1 MADSVTDEA
10 KHKADEAMDSSA
22 EPTDKVEGSGE
33 NTPTDDDKL
42 FAPLKKAAIA
52 AAVAALTPIVKDAVR
67 NGAESAVRRAPELLE
82 NAGGWKSIADLAKDK
97 LGDEGLSG
105 MLGKLGRESGRG
117 LGSRGSAEPVAEEGP
132 EDELDEE
139 ALEEEPVG
147 GEERPEEDHEEELDE
162 EEELEYDTGREEDLR
177 GEPIAEEVPSRTA
190 SRKRS
195 SSKARTAR
203 RTKSSPSGRRT
214 ASSSAARAKR
224 ARSQSA
230 RGDGAPG
237 AGRGRSGTTAG
248 QRGRMSSPYEQRS
261 KDDLE
266 KRAQELGI
274 EGRSK
279 MDKGELIDAL
289 RSKSGSGR
297 S

>member
-1 MADSVTDEA
+1 VADSVTDEA
-10 KHKADEAMDSSA
+10 KDKADEATDSSA
-22 EPTDKVEGSGE
+22 DPTDKVEDSGE

-82 NAGGWKSIADLAKDK
+82 NAGGWKGIADLAKDK
-97 LGDEGLSG
+97 LGDEGLPG
-105 MLGKLGRESGRG
+105 ALGKIGRESGRG
-117 LGSRGSAEPVAEEGP
+117 FGSRGSAEPVA

-147 GEERPEEDHEEELDE
+147 GEERPEEEDHEEELDE

-177 GEPIAEEVPSRTA
+177 EEPIAEEVPSRTA

-195 SSKARTAR
+195 SSSARTAR

-230 RGDGAPG
+230 RGDGAPA
-237 AGRGRSGTTAG
+237 AGRGRSETTAG

>member
-10 KHKADEAMDSSA
+10 KHKADLATDSSA
-22 EPTDKVEGSGE
+22 EPTDKVEDSGE

-139 ALEEEPVG
+139 ALEEEPVS
-147 GEERPEEDHEEELDE
+147 GEERPEEGHEEELDE

-177 GEPIAEEVPSRTA
+177 EEPIAEEVPSRTA

-195 SSKARTAR
+195 SSSARTAR

-214 ASSSAARAKR
+214 ASSSAAWAKR

-230 RGDGAPG
+230 RGDGAPA
-237 AGRGRSGTTAG
+237 AGRGRSETTAG